1 MKSVSYELVFWPL
14 SCFITFVIQGCPN
27 SYCKYYQKTD
37 QVQRD
42 GSFFRANDSRVVQRY
57 RCKCCGKRFS
67 KSTNTLEYNQ
77 KKRRVNHLLMMLL
90 CSGNSIRRCAMILD
104 INKNTVLNKIVYL
117 AKKARLENHDF
128 LEQLKQTPVTQMQ
141 FDDLITSE
149 HTKMKPLSI
158 TIAVNSANREILGMR
173 VSKIPAFG
181 LLAKKSR
188 KKYGYRKSSHMQEA
202 HRLFESIKD
211 SVSCDALVESD
222 EHKRYPEL
230 VRKYFPR
237 SNYKRFKGKRGAVVG
252 QGELK
257 KAKYD
262 PLFAINHT
270 CATLRADI
278 NRLIRKTWCTT
289 KKVEMLQNHLDIF
302 MHFYNT
308 IYLPK
313 VVNTA
318 AI

>member
-1 MKSVSYELVFWPL
+1 M
-14 SCFITFVIQGCPN
+14 IQGCPN
-27 SYCKYYQKTD
+27 SYCKSYQQTD
-37 QVQRD
+37 QIQRD
-42 GSFFRANDSRVVQRY
+42 GNYFRANDSRSIQRF
-57 RCKCCGKRFS
+57 RCRCCGKRFS

-104 INKNTVLNKIVYL
+104 INKNTVLNKVIYL
-117 AKKARLENHDF
+117 AKKARLENYDF
-128 LEQLKQTPVTQMQ
+128 LEQLKQTPVTHMQ
-141 FDDLITSE
+141 FDDLISAE

-158 TIAVNSANREILGMR
+158 TIAVNSKNREILGMR

-188 KKYGYRKSSHMQEA
+188 QKYGYRKSEHMQEA
-202 HRLFESIKD
+202 HRLFKSIKD
-211 SVSCDALVESD
+211 SVSRNVLVESD
-222 EHKRYPEL
+222 KHKRYPEL
-230 VRKYFPR
+230 VRHYFPAAHH
-237 SNYKRFKGKRGAVVG
+237 KTFKGKRGAVVG

-270 CATLRADI
+270 CAMLRADI

-289 KKVEMLQNHLDIF
+289 KKREMLQNHLDIF
-302 MHFYNT
+302 MHFYNQ
-308 IYLPK
+308 IYLPT
-313 VVNTA
+313 VVKTV